1 MSRFIYLCY
10 IAPETSESKKQKKEE
25 TSEGTAKIDAIGD
38 DSEKGIYIYIYQYS
52 KRIYKYL

>member
-10 IAPETSESKKQKKEE
+10 IALETSESKEQKKEE
-25 TSEGTAKIDAIGD
+25 TSEGAPKIDSISD

-52 KRIYKYL
+52 KCI